1 MNKLSFKSTAI
12 ILLFLFS
19 ANNLVYGFIF
29 RNRNVTTDEVE
40 YQTVLSLD
48 ELYFDTVEYEI
59 EYEPVFFEEINYE
72 RLEAM
77 RALDTIDV
85 VVPAEFT
92 RKLDYLVNSWM
103 VNLSQNPECI
113 PDALPVITTDS
124 AYKARLAS
132 LPHVIEMPFNSHVRS
147 MIELYTVRRPRQ
159 VSQLLALSEFY
170 FPIFEQALDAHGLPL
185 EFRYLPVIESA
196 LHNRAVSHMGAAGL
210 WQFMIATG
218 RAYGLEINSLIDE
231 RLDPVKSSDAAA
243 RFLRDLYRMYGD
255 WHMVLAAY
263 NCGPGNVNRAI
274 RRSGGKRDFWA
285 IFPYLPRET
294 RSFVPIFIAANYA
307 MNFASEHNICPATIT
322 RPVFVDTIMITERVH
337 FEQIASVLDIPIEL
351 IRTLNPQYRR
361 DLIPGDLRPFSLR
374 LPFKYA
380 NAFVEYRDLIVAYR
394 ADELVNNRRAEV
406 DAMRT
411 SQPSRGSGNAT
422 IHTVRSGETLG
433 HIARRYGVTVAQLR
447 SWNNIPSN
455 SSRINVGQRLRIY
468 R

>member
-1 MNKLSFKSTAI
+1 MNKFSFKSTVI

-29 RNRNVTTDEVE
+29 RNRNVAAEEVE
-40 YQTVLSLD
+40 NQTALSFD
-48 ELYFDTVEYEI
+48 EMYFYTNEDET
-59 EYEPVFFEEINYE
+59 EYEPDFFEEINYE

-77 RALDTIDV
+77 RALDSIEV
-85 VVPAEFT
+85 VVPTEFS
-92 RKLDYLVNSWM
+92 RKLDYLVNMWF

-113 PDALPVITTDS
+113 PDALPVVATDS
-124 AYKARLAS
+124 AYRARLAS

-147 MIELYTVRRPRQ
+147 MIELYTARRPRQ
-159 VSQLLALSEFY
+159 VSQLLALSEYY
-170 FPIFEQALDAHGLPL
+170 FPIFEQALDAYGLPL
-185 EFRYLPVIESA
+185 ELRYLPVIESA
-196 LHNRAVSHMGAAGL
+196 LHNRAVSNMGAAGL

-255 WHMVLAAY
+255 WHLVLAAY

-274 RRSGGKRDFWA
+274 RRSGEKRDFWA
-285 IFPYLPRET
+285 IFPHLPRET

-307 MNFASEHNICPATIT
+307 MNFAHEHNICPATIE
-322 RPVFVDTIMITERVH
+322 RPLFVDTVMITERIH
-337 FEQIASVLDIPIEL
+337 LEQIASVLNVPIDL

-361 DLIPGDLRPFSLR
+361 DIIPGDLRPFALR

-380 NAFVEYRDLIVAYR
+380 NDFVEYRDSIVAYR
-394 ADELVNNRRAEV
+394 ADELVHNRRAEV
-406 DAMRT
+406 EATRT
-411 SQPSRGSGNAT
+411 SHPSGGSGNVT

-433 HIARRYGVTVAQLR
+433 HIARRYGVTVAQIR

-455 SSRINVGQRLRIY
+455 SSRINIGQRLRIH